1 MDDIKINQDLKH
13 NHTVVEVTLRDNQY
27 SETAI
32 LLEALRLIQIELIRH
47 EYRRNF

>member
-1 MDDIKINQDLKH
+1 MEDIKIDQNLKQG
-13 NHTVVEVTLRDNQY
+13 HTVVEITLRDNQF